1 MAETDNFNQI
11 YNLAD
16 AIEELAN
23 TQKFYNKSELLFDT
37 ESEPK
42 QDFIHTRRLMWIH
55 LEAAERAIKRFKEDL
70 V

>member
-1 MAETDNFNQI
+1 MIDNNQI

-16 AIEELAN
+16 AIEELASV
-23 TQKFYNKSELLFDT
+23 QKYYNKSEILFDT

-42 QDFIHTRRLMWIH
+42 DEFIHTRHLMWIH
-55 LEAAERAIKRFKEDL
+55 LEATERAIKRFKDGL